1 MPPTGRPGW
10 LLAAMLAVY
19 GYRQACWLKYC
30 RIPKRKTSTNP
41 VREGEV
47 SEASANLVYACD
59 QWEIDLGRRE
69 LRSRGIP
76 VPLGGRAFEIVT
88 VLVQSATQL
97 VTKDHMMEQVWSGA
111 VVGEG
116 TLHVHISAVRKA
128 LGSDR
133 AMLKT
138 VSGRGYRLLG
148 NWTPQ
153 QREGISRPVHS
164 SVTHTSGAP
173 PANNFPPVIKRLIG
187 RAAACQFVRDLVSAY
202 RVVTLTGPGGIGKT
216 SLAIKAVRYLLP
228 DFEDG
233 GWLVELAS
241 LSDPGLVPSTVASTL
256 GLKLTG
262 EISADSVARA
272 VGARHLVL
280 VLDNCEHV
288 IDAVASLAET
298 FTRLCPRTTIV
309 ATSREVLRIDGESVY
324 RVPPLEVPALGQAA
338 PDYIMQYSAV
348 ELFVARTNA
357 LNSGFSPDAE
367 DLASIATICRRLDG
381 IPLAIEFAAARAA
394 VLGVQLVAAGLRDR
408 FALLT
413 TGRRTALPRQRTLR
427 ATLDWSHELLPDA
440 ERRLLRRLAVFA
452 GGFTIDAAAAVMAD
466 TGFDASAVLDG
477 IANLVAKS
485 WVALDKSGSA
495 ARWTLLETIRAYALE
510 KLVEHAEA
518 DVAAQHHALYFRD
531 LFTPQARGATSSLSD
546 EDLARH
552 VREIDNVRAA
562 LDWSFSPAGDQA
574 IGIDLTAAYA
584 PVWRH
589 LSLMSE
595 CRERCERALLGL
607 EPHVTANMRLR
618 MELQFALAGAM
629 FITMGPAEQAKNLLT
644 EALET
649 ADALND
655 LHAQAEALSTLLA
668 IYIFRGEY
676 ARAQIAAE
684 RIEPIAHRIGD
695 AIQLRFAYQQIGTT
709 LFLRGRHREAQ
720 QYLDRVLR
728 SPAASGDRRDS
739 VYYNSNDHAVARAML
754 ARALWMQGFTE
765 QALNEARLS
774 LKELQGADHHLLLC
788 RILYHGITRIA
799 TMTGD
804 FVTADREITRLIQ
817 AATGLNAHLWETA
830 GRFLKGQLLVER
842 GEFAQGLLVLR
853 DAFETCDRTG
863 WRLSYAEFKG
873 ALALGLAGTGRLDE
887 ALVALDDAIAADR
900 EGADGYVWYVPE
912 LLRIKGEVLRRQAA
926 DQSTLAEDCFNQAA
940 QLAHQQGALF
950 WELRVAL
957 SVSRLRVSQGRLH
970 EARAPLA
977 SVYDRF
983 TEGFATADLQ
993 AARTMLEGLPP

>member
-1 MPPTGRPGW
+1 M
-10 LLAAMLAVY
+10 
-19 GYRQACWLKYC
+19 
-30 RIPKRKTSTNP
+30 
-41 VREGEV
+41 
-47 SEASANLVYACD
+47 SEASANLVYACE

-88 VLVQSATQL
+88 VLVQSATEL
-97 VTKDHMMEQVWSGA
+97 VTKDHMMERVWPGA
-111 VVGEG
+111 IVGEG

-128 LGSDR
+128 LGQDR
-133 AMLKT
+133 TMLKT

-148 NWTPQ
+148 SWTPQ
-153 QREGISRPVHS
+153 QREGTAPPVHS
-164 SVTHTSGAP
+164 SLTRTSGT
-173 PANNFPPVIKRLIG
+173 ANNFPPLITRLIG
-187 RAAACQFVRDLVSAY
+187 RAAAAQFVRDLISAY

-233 GWLVELAS
+233 GWIVELAS
-241 LSDPGLVPSTVASTL
+241 LFDPGLVPSTVASTL
-256 GLKLTG
+256 GLKLAG
-262 EISADSVARA
+262 EISAELVARA
-272 VGARHLVL
+272 VGGRHLVL

-288 IDAVASLAET
+288 IDAVANLAET

-309 ATSREVLRIDGESVY
+309 ATSREVLRVDGESVY
-324 RVPPLEVPALGQAA
+324 RVPPLDVPALGQAA

-348 ELFVARTNA
+348 ELFVARTKA
-357 LNSGFSPDAE
+357 LNAGFSPQAE
-367 DLASIATICRRLDG
+367 DLASIATICRHLDG

-394 VLGVQLVAAGLRDR
+394 VLSVQGVAAGLRDR

-413 TGRRTALPRQRTLR
+413 AGRRTALARQRTLR

-440 ERRLLRRLAVFA
+440 ERRLLRRLAVFP
-452 GGFTIDAAAAVMAD
+452 GGFTIDAAAAVMTD

-485 WVALDKSGSA
+485 WVALDKSGGN
-495 ARWTLLETIRAYALE
+495 ARWALLETIRAYALE
-510 KLVEHAEA
+510 KLVDHAEA
-518 DVAAQHHALYFRD
+518 DIAAEHHALYFRD
-531 LFTPQARGATSSLSD
+531 LFTPQARSARSPLSD

-562 LDWSFSPAGDQA
+562 LDWSFSAGDQA

-595 CRERCERALLGL
+595 CRERCERALFSL

-618 MELQFALAGAM
+618 MELQIALAAAI
-629 FITMGPAEQAKNLLT
+629 FITMGPPEQAKILLT
-644 EALET
+644 EAVET

-655 LHAQAEALSTLLA
+655 LNAQAAALSTLLA
-668 IYIFRGEY
+668 IYVLPGEY
-676 ARAQIAAE
+676 ARARIVAE
-684 RIEPIAHRIGD
+684 RIEQIAHRID
-695 AIQLRFAYQQIGTT
+695 DPVSLLAAYRELGAT
-709 LFLRGRHREAQ
+709 LLTSGRPREAQ
-720 QYLDRVLR
+720 QYLERILR
-728 SPAASGDRRDS
+728 APATPGDRRG
-739 VYYNSNDHAVARAML
+739 VIYYNSNDHAVARAML
-754 ARALWMQGFTE
+754 ARALWIQGLTDR
-765 QALNEARLS
+765 ALHEARLS
-774 LKELQGADHHLLLC
+774 LKELQDTDHQLQLC
-788 RILYHGITRIA
+788 PILYHGICRIA

-804 FVTADREITRLIQ
+804 FATADREIAHLIEV
-817 AATGLNAHLWETA
+817 AKSLNAHLWETA
-830 GRFLKGQLLVER
+830 GRFLKGKLLVER

-853 DAFETCDRTG
+853 DAFETGGRT
-863 WRLSYAEFKG
+863 WRLSYPEFKG
-873 ALALGLAGTGRLDE
+873 TLALGLAGTGRLDE
-887 ALVALDDAIAADR
+887 ALVALDDAMAAER
-900 EGADGYVWYVPE
+900 EDGHGWFAPE
-912 LLRIKGEVLRRQAA
+912 LLRIKGEVLLQQAA
-926 DQSTLAEDCFNQAA
+926 DRSTAEDCFNQAA
-940 QLAHQQGALF
+940 QMAREQGALF

-957 SVSRLRVSQGRLH
+957 SVARLRVSQGRHH

-993 AARTMLEGLPP
+993 AARTLLEGLPP

>member
-1 MPPTGRPGW
+1 MVATFDTALRSIRST
-10 LLAAMLAVY
+10 LLGSRSIA
-19 GYRQACWLKYC
+19 
-30 RIPKRKTSTNP
+30 RIPMKGKTSADL

-47 SEASANLVYACD
+47 SEASANLVYAYE

-76 VPLGGRAFEIVT
+76 LPLGGRAFEIVT
-88 VLVQSATQL
+88 VLVQSASEL
-97 VTKDHMMEQVWSGA
+97 VTKDHMMERVWPGA

-128 LGSDR
+128 LGQDR

-148 NWTPQ
+148 NWTSQ
-153 QREGISRPVHS
+153 QREGTAARVDSPLTRTP
-164 SVTHTSGAP
+164 GAP
-173 PANNFPPVIKRLIG
+173 PANNFPPLITRLIG
-187 RAAACQFVRDLVSAY
+187 RTAAAQFVRDLVSAY

-233 GWLVELAS
+233 GWIVELAS

-256 GLKLTG
+256 GLKLAG
-262 EISADSVARA
+262 EISAVSVARA
-272 VGARHLVL
+272 VGRRHLLL

-288 IDAVASLAET
+288 IDAAANLAET
-298 FTRLCPRTTIV
+298 FTRLCPRATIV

-324 RVPPLEVPALGQAA
+324 RVPPLDVPAVGQAA

-348 ELFVARTNA
+348 ELFVARTKA
-357 LNSGFSPDAE
+357 LNAGFSPQAE

-381 IPLAIEFAAARAA
+381 IPLAIEFAAARAV
-394 VLGVQLVAAGLRDR
+394 VLSVQGVAAGLRDR

-413 TGRRTALPRQRTLR
+413 AGRRTALPRHRTLR
-427 ATLDWSHELLPDA
+427 ATLDWSHELLPET
-440 ERRLLRRLAVFA
+440 ERRLLRRLGVFPA
-452 GGFTIDAAAAVMAD
+452 GFTIDAAAAVMTD

-485 WVALDKSGSA
+485 WVALDKSGA
-495 ARWTLLETIRAYALE
+495 GARWNLLETIRAYALE
-510 KLVEHAEA
+510 KLVESGESDDAQRRHAA
-518 DVAAQHHALYFRD
+518 FFRD
-531 LFTPQARGATSSLSD
+531 LFTPQARGVRSSLSD
-546 EDLARH
+546 ENLARH

-562 LDWSFSPAGDQA
+562 LDWSFSPAGGQA

-589 LSLMSE
+589 LSQMSE
-595 CRERCERALLGL
+595 CSERCERALLSL
-607 EPHVTANMRLR
+607 EPHVTANMPLR
-618 MELQFALAGAM
+618 MELQINLASAV
-629 FITMGPAEQAKNLLT
+629 FITMGPPEQAKTLLT

-649 ADALND
+649 ADALDD
-655 LHAQAEALSTLLA
+655 LNAQAGALSMLIS
-668 IYIFRGEY
+668 IYFSCGEY

-684 RIEPIAHRIGD
+684 RIEQIAHRIGD
-695 AIQLRFAYQQIGTT
+695 PIHLRFAYQQMAVT
-709 LFLRGRHREAQ
+709 LLLRGRSREAQ
-720 QYLDRVLR
+720 QYLERVLR
-728 SPAASGDRRDS
+728 VPAASGDPRDAI
-739 VYYNSNDHAVARAML
+739 YYNSNDHAADRASL
-754 ARALWMQGFTE
+754 AGALWMQGFAE
-765 QALNEARLS
+765 RAVNEARLS
-774 LKELQGADHHLLLC
+774 LEELQGADHPLLLC
-788 RILYHGITRIA
+788 RTLYGISRTS

-804 FVTADREITRLIQ
+804 FATADREIARLIEV
-817 AATGLNAHLWETA
+817 AKGSNAQLWETA
-830 GRFLKGQLLVER
+830 AHFLKGKLLVER

-863 WRLSYAEFKG
+863 WHISYEEYKG
-873 ALALGLAGTGRLDE
+873 ALALGLAGTGRFDE
-887 ALVALDDAIAADR
+887 ALIALDDAMVTDR
-900 EGADGYVWYVPE
+900 KCADGRGWYASE
-912 LLRIKGEVLRRQAA
+912 LLRIKGEVLLQRAA
-926 DQSTLAEDCFNQAA
+926 DPSALLAEDCFNQAA
-940 QLAHQQGALF
+940 QMAREQGALF
-950 WELRVAL
+950 WELRAAL
-957 SVSRLRVSQGRLH
+957 SVARLRVSQGRHH

-993 AARTMLEGLPP
+993 AARTLLESLQS

>member
-1 MPPTGRPGW
+1 M
-10 LLAAMLAVY
+10 
-19 GYRQACWLKYC
+19 
-30 RIPKRKTSTNP
+30 
-41 VREGEV
+41 
-47 SEASANLVYACD
+47 SEANANLVYACD

-88 VLVQSATQL
+88 VLVQSPNGF
-97 VTKDHMMEQVWSGA
+97 VSKDDLMERGA

-116 TLHVHISAVRKA
+116 TIHVHISAVRKA
-128 LGSDR
+128 LGPDR

-138 VSGRGYRLLG
+138 ASGRGYRLLG
-148 NWTPQ
+148 SWTPR
-153 QREGISRPVHS
+153 QREGTAPPGYSPLIG
-164 SVTHTSGAP
+164 TSGTP
-173 PANNFPPVIKRLIG
+173 PSNNFPPLINRLIG
-187 RAAACQFVRDLVSAY
+187 RAAAAQFVRDLVSAY

-216 SLAIKAVRYLLP
+216 ALAIKAVRYLLP

-256 GLKLTG
+256 GLKLAG
-262 EISADSVARA
+262 EISAESVARA
-272 VGARHLVL
+272 VGGRHLLL

-288 IDAVASLAET
+288 IEAVASLAET

-324 RVPPLEVPALGQAA
+324 RVPPLDVPALGQAA

-348 ELFVARTNA
+348 ELFVARTKA
-357 LNSGFSPDAE
+357 LNAGFSPTAE
-367 DLASIATICRRLDG
+367 DLASVATICRHLDG

-394 VLGVQLVAAGLRDR
+394 VISVQGVAAGLRDR

-413 TGRRTALPRQRTLR
+413 AGRRTALPRHRTLR
-427 ATLDWSHELLPDA
+427 ATFDWSHELLPET
-440 ERRLLRRLAVFA
+440 ERQLLRRLAVFP
-452 GGFTIDAAAAVMAD
+452 GGFTVDAAAAVMTD
-466 TGFDASAVLDG
+466 TGFDASTVLDG

-485 WVALDKSGSA
+485 WVALDKSGAA
-495 ARWTLLETIRAYALE
+495 ARWTLLETIRAYAHE
-510 KLVEHAEA
+510 KLAEHAEA
-518 DVAAQHHALYFRD
+518 DSTAQRHALYFRD
-531 LFTPQARGATSSLSD
+531 LFTPRGARSSLSD

-562 LDWSFSPAGDQA
+562 LDWSFSSAGDRA

-589 LSLMSE
+589 LSLMIE

-607 EPHVTANMRLR
+607 EPHVTATMSLR
-618 MELQFALAGAM
+618 MELQMNLASAIL
-629 FITMGPAEQAKNLLT
+629 ITMGPPDQAKTLLT

-655 LHAQAEALSTLLA
+655 LKAQAEALLTLLA
-668 IYIFRGEY
+668 IYAFHGKY
-676 ARAQIAAE
+676 GGVQIAAE
-684 RIEPIAHRIGD
+684 RIEQIAHRIGD
-695 AIQLRFAYQQIGTT
+695 PIYLRFAYQQMGAARLT
-709 LFLRGRHREAQ
+709 RGRPREAQ
-720 QYLDRVLR
+720 QYLERVLR
-728 SPAASGDRRDS
+728 FPAAPGDRRG
-739 VYYNSNDHAVARAML
+739 VIYYNSNDHVVARAML
-754 ARALWMQGFTE
+754 ARALWMQGFTD
-765 QALNEARLS
+765 QALDEARLS
-774 LKELQGADHHLLLC
+774 MKELQGTDHPLLLC
-788 RILYHGITRIA
+788 RALYFGICRIA

-804 FVTADREITRLIQ
+804 FATADREIARLIEV
-817 AATGLNAHLWETA
+817 ATGLNAHLWETA
-830 GRFLKGQLLVER
+830 GNFLKGKLLVER

-853 DAFETCDRTG
+853 DAFETSDRTG
-863 WRLSYAEFKG
+863 WHVSYTEFKG

-887 ALVALDDAIAADR
+887 ALVALDEAMAA
-900 EGADGYVWYVPE
+900 EGEDGHGHGWYAPE
-912 LLRIKGEVLRRQAA
+912 LLRIKGEVLLRQAA
-926 DQSTLAEDCFNQAA
+926 DQSTLAAEDCFNQAA
-940 QLAHQQGALF
+940 QMAREQGALF

-957 SVSRLRVSQGRLH
+957 SVARLRVSRGRHH

-983 TEGFATADLQ
+983 TEGFATADMQ
-993 AARTMLEGLPP
+993 AARILLEGLPP

>member
-1 MPPTGRPGW
+1 LRAFPMKG
-10 LLAAMLAVY
+10 
-19 GYRQACWLKYC
+19 
-30 RIPKRKTSTNP
+30 KTSADL
-41 VREGEV
+41 VREGEM
-47 SEASANLVYACD
+47 SEATANLVYACD

-69 LRSRGIP
+69 LRSRGTP

-88 VLVQSATQL
+88 VLVQSATEL
-97 VTKDHMMEQVWSGA
+97 VTKDHVMERVWPGA

-128 LGSDR
+128 LGPDR

-148 NWTPQ
+148 SWTPQ
-153 QREGISRPVHS
+153 QREATAAPAYS
-164 SVTHTSGAP
+164 SLTRIPGAP
-173 PANNFPPVIKRLIG
+173 PATNFPPLISRLIG

-216 SLAIKAVRYLLP
+216 SLAIKAVRYLLS

-241 LSDPGLVPSTVASTL
+241 LSDPGLVSSTVASTL
-256 GLKLTG
+256 GLKLSG
-262 EISADSVARA
+262 EISAESVARA
-272 VGARHLVL
+272 VGGRHLLL

-288 IDAVASLAET
+288 IDAVANLAET

-324 RVPPLEVPALGQAA
+324 RVPPLDVPDLGQAA

-348 ELFVARTNA
+348 ELFVARTKA
-357 LNSGFSPDAE
+357 LNAGFSPTAE

-394 VLGVQLVAAGLRDR
+394 VLSVQGVAAGLRDR

-413 TGRRTALPRQRTLR
+413 AGRRTALPRQRTLR

-440 ERRLLRRLAVFA
+440 ERWLLRRLAVFP
-452 GGFTIDAAAAVMAD
+452 GGFTIDAAAAVMED

-485 WVALDKSGSA
+485 WVALDKSGA
-495 ARWTLLETIRAYALE
+495 AAHWTLLETIRAYALE
-510 KLVEHAEA
+510 KLVESAESDDAQRRHAA
-518 DVAAQHHALYFRD
+518 FFRD
-531 LFTPQARGATSSLSD
+531 VFAPQVPGARSSLSD
-546 EDLARH
+546 VDLARR

-562 LDWSFSPAGDQA
+562 LDWSFSSAGEQA
-574 IGIDLTAAYA
+574 IGVDLTAAYA

-595 CRERCERALLGL
+595 CRERCERALLSL

-618 MELQFALAGAM
+618 MELQMALAAAM
-629 FITMGPAEQAKNLLT
+629 LITMGPAELAKTLLT

-655 LHAQAEALSTLLA
+655 PNAQAGVLSTLIS
-668 IYIFRGEY
+668 IYTPRGEY
-676 ARAQIAAE
+676 GRAQIAAE
-684 RIEPIAHRIGD
+684 RIEQIAHRIGD
-695 AIQLRFAYQQIGTT
+695 PTQLRLAYQHMGSA
-709 LFLRGRHREAQ
+709 LHLMGRPREAQ
-720 QYLDRVLR
+720 QYLERVLR
-728 SPAASGDRRDS
+728 SPTAGGDRRDTI
-739 VYYNSNDHAVARAML
+739 YYNSNVHAAARVML

-765 QALNEARLS
+765 QALNQARLS
-774 LKELQGADHHLLLC
+774 LEELQGKDQQLLLC
-788 RILYHGITRIA
+788 RTLYHGICRIA
-799 TMTGD
+799 PMTGD
-804 FVTADREITRLIQ
+804 FATADREIARLIEV
-817 AATGLNAHLWETA
+817 AKGLNAHLWETA
-830 GRFLKGQLLVER
+830 GHFLKGHLLVER

-863 WRLSYAEFKG
+863 WHISYAEFKG
-873 ALALGLAGTGRLDE
+873 ALALGFAGTGRLDE
-887 ALVALDDAIAADR
+887 ALVALDDAMAADR
-900 EGADGYVWYVPE
+900 EGADGHGWYAPE
-912 LLRIKGEVLRRQAA
+912 LLRIKGEVLLQQAA
-926 DQSTLAEDCFNQAA
+926 DQSTVAAEDCFNQAA
-940 QLAHQQGALF
+940 QMAREQGALF

-957 SVSRLRVSQGRLH
+957 SVARLRVSQGRHH

-993 AARTMLEGLPP
+993 AARTLLEGLPP

>member
-1 MPPTGRPGW
+1 VP
-10 LLAAMLAVY
+10 
-19 GYRQACWLKYC
+19 
-30 RIPKRKTSTNP
+30 
-41 VREGEV
+41 
-47 SEASANLVYACD
+47 EASASLVYAYE
-59 QWEIDLGRRE
+59 QWEIDLARRE

-88 VLVQSATQL
+88 VLVQSATEL
-97 VTKDHMMEQVWSGA
+97 VTKDHMMERVWPGA
-111 VVGEG
+111 VVGDG

-128 LGSDR
+128 LGQDR

-148 NWTPQ
+148 SWTPQ
-153 QREGISRPVHS
+153 QREATAAPVYS
-164 SVTHTSGAP
+164 PLTRTSGAQ
-173 PANNFPPVIKRLIG
+173 PANNLPPLINRLVG
-187 RAAACQFVRDLVSAY
+187 RAAAAQFVRDLVSAY

-256 GLKLTG
+256 GLKLIDK
-262 EISADSVARA
+262 ISAESVARA
-272 VGARHLVL
+272 VGGRHLLL

-288 IDAVASLAET
+288 IDAVANLAET
-298 FTRLCPRTTIV
+298 FTRLCPRATIV

-324 RVPPLEVPALGQAA
+324 RVPPLDVPALGQAA

-348 ELFVARTNA
+348 ELFVARTKA
-357 LNSGFSPDAE
+357 LNADFSPHAE

-394 VLGVQLVAAGLRDR
+394 VLSVQLVAAGLRDR

-413 TGRRTALPRQRTLR
+413 AGSRTALPRHRTLR
-427 ATLDWSHELLPDA
+427 ATLDWSHELLPET
-440 ERRLLRRLAVFA
+440 ERRLLRRLAVFPA
-452 GGFTIDAAAAVMAD
+452 GFTIDAATAVMTD
-466 TGFDASAVLDG
+466 TGFDASAMLDG

-485 WVALDKSGSA
+485 WVALDKSGGN
-495 ARWTLLETIRAYALE
+495 ARWALLETIRAYALQ
-510 KLVEHAEA
+510 KLAESGESDDAQRRHAA
-518 DVAAQHHALYFRD
+518 FFRD
-531 LFTPQARGATSSLSD
+531 LFAPQARGPRSSLLD

-562 LDWSFSPAGDQA
+562 LDRSFSSAGDQA
-574 IGIDLTAAYA
+574 IGVDLTVAYA

-589 LSLMSE
+589 LSQMSE
-595 CRERCERALLGL
+595 CSERCERALLSL
-607 EPHVTANMRLR
+607 EPDVTANMRLR
-618 MELQFALAGAM
+618 MELQINLASAI
-629 FITMGPAEQAKNLLT
+629 FITMGPPERAKALLI
-644 EALET
+644 EALAT

-655 LHAQAEALSTLLA
+655 LNTQAGALSMLIS
-668 IYIFRGEY
+668 IYFSRGEY
-676 ARAQIAAE
+676 GSAQIAAE
-684 RIEPIAHRIGD
+684 RIEQIAHRIGD
-695 AIQLRFAYQQIGTT
+695 PVHLRFAYQQMANT
-709 LFLRGRHREAQ
+709 LLTRGRSREAQ
-720 QYLDRVLR
+720 QYLERVLR
-728 SPAASGDRRDS
+728 ISAASGDRRDAI
-739 VYYNSNDHAVARAML
+739 YYNSNDHAADRATL
-754 ARALWMQGFTE
+754 AAALWVQGFTD

-774 LKELQGADHHLLLC
+774 LKQLQGADHPLLLC
-788 RILYHGITRIA
+788 RTLYGISRMS

-804 FVTADREITRLIQ
+804 FATADREIARLIEV
-817 AATGLNAHLWETA
+817 AKGSNARLWETLA
-830 GRFLKGQLLVER
+830 HFLKGKLLVER

-863 WRLSYAEFKG
+863 WHMSYGENIG

-887 ALVALDDAIAADR
+887 ALIALDDAMAADGR
-900 EGADGYVWYVPE
+900 GWWYASE
-912 LLRIKGEVLRRQAA
+912 LLRIKGEILLQQAA
-926 DQSTLAEDCFNQAA
+926 DQLVLAAEDCFNQAA
-940 QLAHQQGALF
+940 QIARERGALF

-957 SVSRLRVSQGRLH
+957 SLARLRVSQGRRH

-983 TEGFATADLQ
+983 TEGFATADML
-993 AARTMLEGLPP
+993 AARILLDELPP